1 MRPSQTRTLRSTGN
15 LLEPLYYLKGHNE
28 HYQDIE
34 INLENA
40 NAYPVHVI
48 LQTLPSLNPL
58 ELGIPPEQPTA
69 VNEDLAREEA
79 STVDCPRAAN
89 TILDAIQLALRENRQ
104 QGEDQADHQE
114 QRPAQADNVLQWPTR
129 AREPASEFIAGYFSK
144 AFPDLFPDGKGD
156 LRMPRIKNPTLQ
168 KYFHHIM
175 RMNRDFVKHHCFA
188 FVAMNMLRRHEA
200 LTLGNVFAK
209 ELPTVLPWQISRP

>member
-1 MRPSQTRTLRSTGN
+1 
-15 LLEPLYYLKGHNE
+15 
-28 HYQDIE
+28 
-34 INLENA
+34 
-40 NAYPVHVI
+40 
-48 LQTLPSLNPL
+48 LQTLPSLNPI
-58 ELGIPPEQPTA
+58 EFGIPPEQPTA
-69 VNEDLAREEA
+69 VNEDSAREEA